1 MQNGIVSL
9 IPILISF
16 YQIKLRLESN
26 ETKKVNKNLSKE
38 ISKYVKGLLNIVKN
52 IVPVTTKRLKNY
64 I

>member
-26 ETKKVNKNLSKE
+26 ETKKVNKNSSKE
-38 ISKYVKGLLNIVKN
+38 IRKYVKGLLNIVKN
-52 IVPVTTKRLKNY
+52 IVPVTIKRLKNY

>member
-1 MQNGIVSL
+1 M
-9 IPILISF
+9 PILISF

-26 ETKKVNKNLSKE
+26 ETKKVNKNSSKE
-38 ISKYVKGLLNIVKN
+38 IRKYVKGLLNIVKN

>member
-1 MQNGIVSL
+1 M

-26 ETKKVNKNLSKE
+26 ETKKVNKNSSKE